1 MPSLQSPDPSCPA
14 CSQPMDSFGDH
25 TIVCSTENERI
36 CRHDA
41 LRDAIFDQ
49 ANSAGLFPKREP
61 RALVPD
67 SQRRPG
73 DVYIPHW
80 RGRPHAFDVAVTSP
94 LCASNLQQVS
104 NSSGAALVKM
114 KKAKIGKQFQYCRR
128 QGITF
133 MPLVVDARQT
143 KSRRRRTPYQTK
155 ILMTNIL
162 RHLLSFVPRSNVSIV
177 EAPPLNDA
185 PESDIY
191 PYNQASFDVAQ
202 QHGVHFARTLIGEN
216 HLWRD
221 GYHIQDTHRHL
232 LVKSIAAAAVEIDPN
247 DFFGLKRP
255 PYGHFGPWE
264 SPKGVGFFPLAFNKM
279 AVRQPMYFRGP
290 PPIRPLM
297 CIDIPR
303 PR

>member
-1 MPSLQSPDPSCPA
+1 MKKRLKETKRA
-14 CSQPMDSFGDH
+14 E
-25 TIVCSTENERI
+25 TT
-36 CRHDA
+36 A
-41 LRDAIFDQ
+41 A
-49 ANSAGLFPKREP
+49 ANQTLP
-61 RALVPD
+61 
-67 SQRRPG
+67 PG
-73 DVYIPHW
+73 
-80 RGRPHAFDVAVTSP
+80 
-94 LCASNLQQVS
+94 CSNLSLPSPPPPPLSSPESAQLPTLFVYHDSNLKKVS
-104 NSSGAALVKM
+104 TTEL
-114 KKAKIGKQFQYCRR
+114 KKSIDSIIGKTNNNSYNVSMIPTYTLPQTLEKVKTT
-128 QGITF
+128 TF
-133 MPLVVDARQT
+133 KPNDRVVIHIMTNDARQT

-264 SPKGVGFFPLAFNKM
+264 SPKGVGFFPLAFNEM